1 MKKDS
6 LICYY
11 LVFISELA
19 KPSIALLKKE
29 DAIATCHMFS
39 NGTLPYERS
48 HVNTL
53 NAENLTYGKRQNN
66 LLPPKS
72 FMAWFGATLDY
83 EKGEYVSK
91 LSGKVMKIDNQ
102 TLFNSNFWLY
112 MNVAGPFMG
121 TTFSWREMDMKTNIS
136 GRYLVLRRIIMRS
149 DIL

>member
-19 KPSIALLKKE
+19 KPSIALLKKA

-53 NAENLTYGKRQNN
+53 NGENLTYGK
-66 LLPPKS
+66 PKDKS
-72 FMAWFGATLDY
+72 FPSKPVMAWFGATLDY
-83 EKGEYVSK
+83 EKREYVST
-91 LSGKVMKIDNQ
+91 LTGKVKKIDNQ
-102 TLFNSNFWLY
+102 TLFDSNFWLY
-112 MNVAGPFMG
+112 MHVAGPFMG
-121 TTFSWREMDMKTNIS
+121 TTFSWREMDMQNNIS
-136 GRYLVLRRIIMRS
+136 GRYLINDAFL
-149 DIL
+149 